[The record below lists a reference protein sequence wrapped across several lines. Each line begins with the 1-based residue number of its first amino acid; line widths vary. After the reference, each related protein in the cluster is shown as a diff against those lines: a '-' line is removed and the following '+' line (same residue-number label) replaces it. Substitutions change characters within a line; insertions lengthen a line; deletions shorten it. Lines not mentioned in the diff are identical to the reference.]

1 MSTNSRLIDDISA
14 QLQRIINPPQT
25 LVDNVKQQLSDI
37 TKSSTSSNV
46 PSSKGGDNEHIKT
59 TNFEQKIVDRNGVLT
74 PEWSMSTTDTNP
86 LTTAIDN
93 VSYVVDT
100 WRGKISTKPNKV
112 YTKSLKT
119 EINQTANNL
128 K

>member
-46 PSSKGGDNEHIKT
+46 LSSKGGDNEHIKT